1 MRTSNVECQFFQW
14 DLPWRPVVTWRKAST
29 LIFVPR
35 LECTQAILREIE
47 SAAPIARDENRRCGN
62 IGLGRDSSNS
72 DTMNLERGGSRC
84 EPMGQWCRCRSKR
97 YGLQTPRALPRRC
110 LNLNHQTR
118 MSGNR
123 LSSHAPTCFPD
134 YRRRVD
140 RAHAGPSDTGFH
152 PTMFAPRTK
161 RDATC
166 QPGGV
171 RNLNSHWQTI
181 FQERRSAGR
190 NLAYAPMRRN
200 SKVVSGLMTSPFIS
214 RSG

>member
-1 MRTSNVECQFFQW
+1 MPILSAERSLAT
-14 DLPWRPVVTWRKAST
+14 VVTWRRASA

-35 LECTQAILREIE
+35 LECTQAILRAIE
-47 SAAPIARDENRRCGN
+47 SAASIARDENRRCGN
-62 IGLGRDSSNS
+62 IGSGRDSSNS

-97 YGLQTPRALPRRC
+97 YGLQTLRALPRRR

-118 MSGNR
+118 MSGDR
-123 LSSHAPTCFPD
+123 LSSHAPTCFRG

-152 PTMFAPRTK
+152 PTMFALRTK

-166 QPGGV
+166 QPSWV
-171 RNLNSHWQTI
+171 RNLNSHRQTI
-181 FQERRSAGR
+181 FQELRISQAETLPTRRCAGIR
-190 NLAYAPMRRN
+190 
-200 SKVVSGLMTSPFIS
+200 KWS
-214 RSG
+214 RV